1 MDTPQWTPALSVGHE
16 MLDEHH
22 RILFRLLAE
31 IGRGIDGDD
40 GEAWARDIGAQLLS
54 YMDYHFQ
61 AEETLLS
68 VAGYPFL
75 PLHHASHQ
83 AIALR
88 VQALLQ
94 PLGRHPVRDVMVAV
108 HDFLCDWLS
117 HHIEIED
124 FEYRPYLAAEA

>member
-1 MDTPQWTPALSVGHE
+1 

-31 IGRGIDGDD
+31 IAQGLESGG
-40 GEAWARDIGAQLLS
+40 GEDWARGIGAQLLS
-54 YMDYHFQ
+54 YMDYHFH
-61 AEETLLS
+61 AEEALLS
-68 VAGYPFL
+68 MAGYPFL

-88 VQALLQ
+88 MRALLA
-94 PLGRHPVRDVMVAV
+94 PLGQHPPAEVMAGVRD
-108 HDFLCDWLS
+108 FLGDWLS

-124 FEYRPYLAAEA
+124 FEYRPYLADES